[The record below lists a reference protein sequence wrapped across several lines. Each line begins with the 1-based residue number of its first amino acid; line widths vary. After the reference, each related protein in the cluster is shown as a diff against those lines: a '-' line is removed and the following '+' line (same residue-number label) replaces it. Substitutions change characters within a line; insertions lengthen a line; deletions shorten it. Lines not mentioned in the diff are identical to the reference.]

1 VFPTTVWDVVQAAG
15 ARDPGALEQFAREY
29 RAPVI
34 AFIQR
39 RGVAVD
45 IAEDLCHDVFL
56 RVLTGG
62 VLLKADVR
70 RGTFRS
76 LLCTVTVRVVQDW
89 RRRQREAPGDDRD
102 LAAPVPDFNRAWAVH
117 LTERALRVLKRDS
130 PRAYAVVRD
139 HLAGHKQNRN
149 KLWIAR
155 RKLISLVRREI
166 ALTCRSRDEVERE
179 MAVLGPYLRPSS
191 KVSRQRRKEP
201 MRQKTLPSE

>member
-1 VFPTTVWDVVQAAG
+1 VFPTTIWDVVQSAG
-15 ARDPGALEQFAREY
+15 TSDPDALELFAREY

-39 RGVAVD
+39 RGVAADVS
-45 IAEDLCHDVFL
+45 EDLCHDVFV

-62 VLLKADVR
+62 VLAKADAG

-76 LLCTVTVRVVQDW
+76 LLCTVAVRVVQDW
-89 RRRQREAPGDDRD
+89 RRKQRDLPRADRD
-102 LAAPVPDFNRAWAVH
+102 PAAPAPDFNRAWAVH
-117 LTERALRVLKRDS
+117 LTERALRVLKRDN
-130 PRAYAVVRD
+130 PRAYTVVRD
-139 HLAGHKQNRN
+139 HLNGHKQDRN

-155 RKLISLVRREI
+155 RKLI

-191 KVSRQRRKEP
+191 NGPRQRQAKH
-201 MRQKTLPSE
+201 